1 MDIYTIS
8 ILTLIMGDKRQ
19 KMITLDLTSYEY
31 ASQMGNF
38 SKWVREKLMEEY
50 NKGQKTLP
58 GLEKAWLYCPECYY
72 STNSSLGYC
81 MQCVPKTVKMVSHGD
96 LVGMELQNNDG
107 PELDLQGTD

>member
-1 MDIYTIS
+1 MDIYTKF

-31 ASQMGNF
+31 ASQMTNF

-58 GLEKAWLYCPECYY
+58 GLEKEWVYCPECYY
-72 STNSSLGYC
+72 STNSPLGYC
-81 MQCVPKTVKMVSHGD
+81 LQCVPKTVFMVSHK
-96 LVGMELQNNDG
+96 ELLALEMTEVASESISDN
-107 PELDLQGTD
+107 